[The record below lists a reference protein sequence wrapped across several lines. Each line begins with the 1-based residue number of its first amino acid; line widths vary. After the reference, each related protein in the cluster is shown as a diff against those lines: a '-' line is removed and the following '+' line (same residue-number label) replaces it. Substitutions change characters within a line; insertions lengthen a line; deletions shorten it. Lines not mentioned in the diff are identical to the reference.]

1 MATTKSTPQPSPILL
16 DKEQLIIAKRLVI
29 SIKVVPLNEEYSVL
43 DLKCDRN
50 MYGKKLIS
58 RNDADSLY
66 EALISDKQEYI
77 RIDSFLVVEEDQI
90 KEEEIQRYN
99 LSVTI
104 KESKDAEAH

>member
-29 SIKVVPLNEEYSVL
+29 SIKVIPLNEEYSVL

-66 EALISDKQEYI
+66 ETLISDKQEYI
-77 RIDSFLVVEEDQI
+77 RIDSFLVVEE
-90 KEEEIQRYN
+90 
-99 LSVTI
+99 
-104 KESKDAEAH
+104 

>member
-16 DKEQLIIAKRLVI
+16 DKEQLIIAKRLII

-99 LSVTI
+99 LSVTF